1 MNVVAGNLP
10 RDNLKLM
17 FQGNLPENVSCPNSH
32 LPRQYSFSVFRD
44 PYQVDFQ
51 VRLSMCTKSVKS
63 HNATTITFSSPEG
76 EGFPPSPKGT
86 LIRYCRT
93 RDWKLQ

>member
-17 FQGNLPENVSCPNSH
+17 LQGNLPQNISCPYSH
-32 LPRQYSFSVFRD
+32 LPRQYTFSVFRD
-44 PYQVDFQ
+44 PYQVNFQ
-51 VRLSMCTKSVKS
+51 VRLSMCPKFVKS

-86 LIRYCRT
+86 LNRFAVVSP
-93 RDWKLQ
+93 